1 MERRK
6 LMLLRDAQLEEK
18 LSIYK
23 SLLVK
28 WSKAINLVAP
38 STLKEIEIRHFQDSL
53 QLLDF
58 IPETAKTLF
67 DFGSGAGFPALVLA
81 MAKPDLA
88 VHVFESDQRKCAF
101 MGAVSRETFIPVIIH
116 NERVENVDIKTLP
129 TPDVI
134 SARALAPLRSLLDL
148 SRVWWEG
155 REELL
160 LLFPKGEKAEA
171 EILEA
176 KMAYSFDLEICKS
189 KTDPRAKILQL
200 RNVKSLI

>member
-1 MERRK
+1 
-6 LMLLRDAQLEEK
+6 MLLRDAQLEEK